1 MCFNYLTAAPR
12 LFGVL
17 LEEQAMKVRSLGKA
31 SKKLSAAKLTTLNLR
46 NMSIRKSRF

>member
-31 SKKLSAAKLTTLNLR
+31 SKKLSAANLTLNLR